1 MNPLPEK
8 YLESIAELLKEASM
22 ASSFDDF
29 LATYAA
35 ESQRALRLN
44 TLKIK
49 SLTELRALL
58 ERIWALEAS
67 ESNAEGVSL
76 TKEVPW
82 SSDGFY
88 YDTDISLGRSLANRL
103 GLYYIQ
109 EPSAMLPAEALA
121 SQSGERVID
130 LCAAPGGKSAKIAA
144 DLDGE
149 GLLVSNDISSS
160 RGRILVRNLEQ
171 LGVTNVLVT
180 AADPVDL
187 AKRWPASFDRV
198 LVDAPCS
205 GEGMFRRDPKAIQ
218 SWSTYGPDS
227 IIPIQHNILD
237 AAYHLL
243 KAGGELVYSTC
254 TFNRRENED
263 QIEAVL
269 ERFSDLE
276 LVDLHRLF
284 PEDSELG
291 LGIQIES
298 ARHDMKKAARIWPHL
313 TAGEGHFCARLRKR
327 AAEPSS
333 PAKPKKTYL
342 SRMKS
347 QDRELLSA
355 FYQEMLSTEAW
366 QRMEE
371 AFEERL
377 SLDHGRFHLVADA
390 QFNLKGLHVLKD
402 GIYLANLKEG
412 RKQNHIEAAHS
423 AALCFRSQD
432 IREDRQV
439 NLSLGDRRITQ
450 IIKAETIALTEDEYA
465 RLHTS
470 IKSPARG
477 HLIVF
482 VEDLPLCW
490 LKLDPGGTVKNLY
503 PAGWRQS

>member
-8 YLESIAELLKEASM
+8 FLESIAKLLEEAKM

-29 LATYAA
+29 VASYEA
-35 ESQRALRLN
+35 ESVRGLRLN
-44 TLKIK
+44 TLKVK
-49 SLTELRALL
+49 SLAELKAIV
-58 ERIWALEAS
+58 ERIWAFEAS
-67 ESNAEGVSL
+67 GEDTEGPIL
-76 TKEVPW
+76 TQEVPW

-88 YDTDISLGRSLANRL
+88 YDSDLSIGRSLANRL

-109 EPSAMLPAEALA
+109 EPSAMLPAEALKTQA
-121 SQSGERVID
+121 GERVID

-144 DLDGE
+144 DLAGE

-171 LGVTNVLVT
+171 LAVTNVLVT

-205 GEGMFRRDPKAIQ
+205 GEGMFRRDPKAIG
-218 SWSTYGPDS
+218 SWSSYGPDS
-227 IIPIQHNILD
+227 IIPIQQNILD

-269 ERFSDLE
+269 ERFPDLE
-276 LVDLHRLF
+276 LLDLHRVF
-284 PEDSELG
+284 PEESQLSQ
-291 LGIQIES
+291 GIQVDS
-298 ARHDMKKAARIWPHL
+298 ARHELNNTARIWPHL

-327 AAEPSS
+327 KLEPMAEVK
-333 PAKPKKTYL
+333 AKTTPLRKAKA
-342 SRMKS
+342 

-355 FYQEMLSTEAW
+355 FYREILSEEAW
-366 QRMEE
+366 QLMEE
-371 AFEERL
+371 AFERAL

-390 QFNLKGLHVLKD
+390 ALNLKGLHILKN

-423 AALCFRSQD
+423 AALCFRSSD
-432 IREDRQV
+432 IREDRQLKL
-439 NLSLGDRRITQ
+439 NLGDRRITQ
-450 IIKAETIALTEDEYA
+450 IIKGETIELREDEYS
-465 RLHTS
+465 RLHSS
-470 IKSPARG
+470 IKTAARG

-482 VEDLPLCW
+482 VEGLALCW